1 MRCDFNVPLL
11 GGNITDNTRI
21 RASLPTIQHLSS
33 RGAKVVL
40 CSHFGNPHGE
50 GYEDEY
56 SLLPITTELSSLL
69 NKTVI
74 QVSDC
79 IGSTVESTVSA
90 MQPSDVVML
99 ENLRFHKGEVQND
112 AEFAKN
118 LSQCAD
124 LYVND
129 AFGSAHRAHASIK
142 GVAQLLSPAVS
153 GKLLQ
158 KELSYLQNITESP
171 GRPFAAVLGG
181 SKVSSKMT
189 AIEALLG
196 KVDKLVLGGD
206 MVFTFLKARGMDVGA
221 SVVDDAQVDL
231 AKHLD
236 ILATERG
243 VQLVLASDV
252 VVADQFAANA
262 THQIVNVTAIPAG
275 WLGMDIGPQSITT
288 IRAAL
293 ADCRTVLWNGP
304 MGVSEFDAFA
314 QGTTAIATTLAE
326 LTATCCVTIVGGGD
340 TVAALTKAGLTQ
352 NITHISTGGGAMLE
366 LLEGKI
372 LPGIA
377 VLDDKAT
384 TL

>member
-21 RASLPTIQHLSS
+21 RASLPTIQHLIS

-40 CSHFGNPHGE
+40 CSHLGNPLGE
-50 GYEDEY
+50 GYEADY
-56 SLLPITTELSSLL
+56 SLLPITTELSTLL

-90 MQPSDVVML
+90 MQPGDVVML

-129 AFGSAHRAHASIK
+129 AFGSAHRAHASTE

-171 GRPFAAVLGG
+171 GRPFAAILGG

-206 MVFTFLKARGMDVGA
+206 MLFTFLKARGMDVGA
-221 SVVDDAQVDL
+221 SVVEDAQVDL
-231 AKHLD
+231 ARHLLSL
-236 ILATERG
+236 I
-243 VQLVLASDV
+243 
-252 VVADQFAANA
+252 
-262 THQIVNVTAIPAG
+262 
-275 WLGMDIGPQSITT
+275 
-288 IRAAL
+288 
-293 ADCRTVLWNGP
+293 
-304 MGVSEFDAFA
+304 
-314 QGTTAIATTLAE
+314 
-326 LTATCCVTIVGGGD
+326 
-340 TVAALTKAGLTQ
+340 
-352 NITHISTGGGAMLE
+352 HI
-366 LLEGKI
+366 
-372 LPGIA
+372 
-377 VLDDKAT
+377 
-384 TL
+384 